1 LPFPNGLKKFI
12 FKLLSRIIIVIALD
26 KIGIEIINKI
36 VVIIIDQIYKEI
48 LFKKKLLLLII
59 KIDEIKLIDL
69 KIEEIPFKCNEKI
82 IKFNV
87 IKF

>member
-1 LPFPNGLKKFI
+1 M
-12 FKLLSRIIIVIALD
+12 FKLLSKIIIVIALD

-36 VVIIIDQIYKEI
+36 VVTIIDQIYKEK

-69 KIEEIPFKCNEKI
+69 KIEDKPFKCNEKI